1 MLYLLSERS
10 AQKLRKLLGDADALV
25 PATPGQTRR
34 TRPDVP
40 PMTGGAKD
48 RGLFRLV
55 WRDDPEM
62 GRKRVLYVQP
72 GAYIV
77 GRAAYSVADETDL
90 GEDFTGWVSLMVT
103 LGDTST
109 ASVVAGINPF
119 EDGRPSGN
127 VSYVPLWYID
137 EDGTVTDYR
146 ATPVVQ
152 AWE

>member
-10 AQKLRKLLGDADALV
+10 AAKLRKLLGDADALV

-40 PMTGGAKD
+40 PIVGGAKD

-55 WRDDPEM
+55 WRDDSTTAREH
-62 GRKRVLYVQP
+62 VLFVQP

-77 GRAAYSVADETDL
+77 GRTAYSVADETDL

-103 LGDTST
+103 LGSTPT
-109 ASVVAGINPF
+109 ASVVGGVDPF
-119 EDGRPSGN
+119 EDGKPSGN

-137 EDGTVTDYR
+137 EDGTATDYR
-146 ATPVVQ
+146 ATPTVQ